1 MKRKMSFKLGVKGIQ
16 EILVVA
22 LMIVMMFMLI
32 FTTLNLVY
40 KIGIAVLVFS
50 VILLTTMATEALK
63 QEKEQQRLKQK

>member
-1 MKRKMSFKLGVKGIQ
+1 MSFKLGVKGIQ